1 VLTGGMPATSSTRL
15 AVASR
20 AGTTAPP
27 LTGGFARC
35 PFDGGCTALSHF
47 DIFNGPLSGSSL
59 CADIWPVVHALL
71 ICTAAGLACTM
82 NKDEYNAAAFQT
94 FRNALVY
101 TVCSE
106 TVRNMVDDSNPTT
119 IAILVAIF
127 AILVSLSAEGRQQLQ
142 HFRSDHQVFKVLDFL
157 WDSLHNVIVQFAST
171 LVAKVSISALPP
183 GSKHTIWV
191 FGLTIMTLTLLWL
204 LKESTARA
212 R

>member
-1 VLTGGMPATSSTRL
+1 
-15 AVASR
+15 
-20 AGTTAPP
+20 
-27 LTGGFARC
+27 
-35 PFDGGCTALSHF
+35 
-47 DIFNGPLSGSSL
+47 
-59 CADIWPVVHALL
+59 
-71 ICTAAGLACTM
+71 M

-127 AILVSLSAEGRQQLQ
+127 AILVSLSTEGRQQLQ
-142 HFRSDHQVFKVLDFL
+142 HFRSDHQVFKLVDFL